1 MTDLTSTPISEF
13 LDALASKS
21 PTPGGGSV
29 AALSGA
35 MAAALLSMVAEV
47 TLPKKK
53 YKQYEGELR
62 ELASRSKGRILKF
75 NELMKEDIR
84 AFDSV
89 IEAMKLPKDTPEQAR
104 LREERLREA
113 LLAAADVPRRV
124 GLEALDMLREM
135 QGLHQKLYKFVVSDL
150 AVAASMAR
158 AAVEGAAMNMIVN
171 AASLRDEAIVAEA
184 DSMVREAEEL
194 ARSVF
199 EAVRRRLVG

>member
-1 MTDLTSTPISEF
+1 MDLTSTPIGDF

-35 MAAALLSMVAEV
+35 MAAALMSMVAEV

-53 YKQYEGELR
+53 YKVYEAELR
-62 ELASRSKGRILKF
+62 ELAERSKRRILRF
-75 NELMKEDIR
+75 RELMQEDVK
-84 AFDSV
+84 AFNAV
-89 IEAMKLPKDTPEQAR
+89 IEAMRLPKDTPEQAKV
-104 LREERLREA
+104 REERLREA
-113 LLAAADVPRRV
+113 LLGAADVPRRV
-124 GLEALDMLREM
+124 GMEALEMLREM
-135 QGLHQKLYKFVVSDL
+135 QGLHGKLYKFVVSDL

-171 AASLRDEAIVAEA
+171 ASSLKDEAIVEEA
-184 DSMVREAEEL
+184 MAMVREAEGL

-199 EAVRRRLVG
+199 EAVKGRLVG

>member
-1 MTDLTSTPISEF
+1 MDLTSTPIGDF

-35 MAAALLSMVAEV
+35 MAAALMSMVAEV

-53 YKQYEGELR
+53 YKVYEAELR
-62 ELASRSKGRILKF
+62 DLAERSKRRILRF
-75 NELMKEDIR
+75 RELMQEDVK
-84 AFDSV
+84 AFDAV
-89 IEAMKLPKDTPEQAR
+89 IEAMRLPKDTPEQAKV
-104 LREERLREA
+104 REERLREA
-113 LLAAADVPRRV
+113 LLGAADVPRRV
-124 GLEALDMLREM
+124 GMEALEMLREM
-135 QGLHQKLYKFVVSDL
+135 QGLHGKLYKFVVSDL

-171 AASLRDEAIVAEA
+171 ASSLKDEAIVEEA
-184 DSMVREAEEL
+184 MAMVREAEGL

-199 EAVRRRLVG
+199 EAVKGRLVG

>member
-1 MTDLTSTPISEF
+1 MDLTSTPIGDF

-35 MAAALLSMVAEV
+35 MAAALMSMVAEV

-53 YKQYEGELR
+53 YKVYEAELR
-62 ELASRSKGRILKF
+62 DLAERSKRRILRF
-75 NELMKEDIR
+75 RELMQEDVK
-84 AFDSV
+84 AFNAV
-89 IEAMKLPKDTPEQAR
+89 IEAMRLPKDTPEQAKV
-104 LREERLREA
+104 REERLREA
-113 LLAAADVPRRV
+113 LLGAADVPRRV
-124 GLEALDMLREM
+124 GMEALEMLREM
-135 QGLHQKLYKFVVSDL
+135 QGLHGKLYKFVVSDL

-171 AASLRDEAIVAEA
+171 ASSLKDEAIVEEA
-184 DSMVREAEEL
+184 MAMVREAEGL

-199 EAVRRRLVG
+199 EAVKGRLVG

>member
-1 MTDLTSTPISEF
+1 MDLTSTPIGDF

-35 MAAALLSMVAEV
+35 MAAALISMVAEV

-53 YKQYEGELR
+53 YKVYEAELR
-62 ELASRSKGRILKF
+62 DLAERSKRRILRF
-75 NELMKEDIR
+75 RELMQEDVK
-84 AFDSV
+84 AFNAV
-89 IEAMKLPKDTPEQAR
+89 IEAMRLPKDTPEQAKV
-104 LREERLREA
+104 REERLREA
-113 LLAAADVPRRV
+113 LLGAADVPRRV
-124 GLEALDMLREM
+124 GMEALEMLREM
-135 QGLHQKLYKFVVSDL
+135 QGLHGKLYKFVVSDL

-171 AASLRDEAIVAEA
+171 ASSLKDEAIVEEA
-184 DSMVREAEEL
+184 MAMVREAEGL

-199 EAVRRRLVG
+199 EAVKGRLVG

>member
-1 MTDLTSTPISEF
+1 MDLTSTPIGDF

-35 MAAALLSMVAEV
+35 MAAALMSMVAEV

-53 YKQYEGELR
+53 YKVYEAELR
-62 ELASRSKGRILKF
+62 DLAERSKRRILRF
-75 NELMKEDIR
+75 RELMQEDVK
-84 AFDSV
+84 AFDAV
-89 IEAMKLPKDTPEQAR
+89 IEAMKLPKDTPEQAKV
-104 LREERLREA
+104 REERLREA
-113 LLAAADVPRRV
+113 LLGAADVPRRV
-124 GLEALDMLREM
+124 GMEALEMLREM
-135 QGLHQKLYKFVVSDL
+135 QGLHGKLYKFVVSDL

-171 AASLRDEAIVAEA
+171 ASSLKDEAIVEEA
-184 DSMVREAEEL
+184 MAMVREAEGL

-199 EAVRRRLVG
+199 EAVKGRLVG

>member
-1 MTDLTSTPISEF
+1 MDLTSTPIGDF

-35 MAAALLSMVAEV
+35 MAAALMSMVAEV

-53 YKQYEGELR
+53 YKVYEAELR
-62 ELASRSKGRILKF
+62 DLAERSKRRILRF
-75 NELMKEDIR
+75 RELMQEDVK
-84 AFDSV
+84 AFDAV
-89 IEAMKLPKDTPEQAR
+89 IEAMRLPKDTPEQAKV
-104 LREERLREA
+104 REERLREA
-113 LLAAADVPRRV
+113 LLGAADVPRRV
-124 GLEALDMLREM
+124 GMEALEMLREM
-135 QGLHQKLYKFVVSDL
+135 QGLHGKLYKFVVSDL

-171 AASLRDEAIVAEA
+171 AASLKDEAIVEEA
-184 DSMVREAEEL
+184 MAMVREAEGL

-199 EAVRRRLVG
+199 EAVKGRLVG

>member
-1 MTDLTSTPISEF
+1 MDLTSTPIGDF

-35 MAAALLSMVAEV
+35 MAAALMSMVAEV

-53 YKQYEGELR
+53 YKVYEAELR
-62 ELASRSKGRILKF
+62 DLAERSKRRILRF
-75 NELMKEDIR
+75 RELMQEDVK
-84 AFDSV
+84 AFDAV
-89 IEAMKLPKDTPEQAR
+89 IEAMRLPKDTPEQAKV
-104 LREERLREA
+104 REEKLREA
-113 LLAAADVPRRV
+113 LLGAADVPRRV
-124 GLEALDMLREM
+124 GREALEMLREM
-135 QGLHQKLYKFVVSDL
+135 QGLHGKLYKFVVSDL

-171 AASLRDEAIVAEA
+171 ASSLKDGAIVEEA
-184 DSMVREAEEL
+184 MAMVREAEGL

-199 EAVRRRLVG
+199 EAVKGRLVG